1 MTKNYKGFT
10 LIEMLVVVLIIGI
23 LAAIALPQYR
33 RITEKTRAME
43 AVQTVKIISDAMERY
58 YLINSAYPGNTGSS
72 CAYLDEILDIDL
84 SRNSKYFSYRC
95 YKDSYISMQRK
106 NGTGSYG
113 YQISKTYNTNYDA
126 YYKRGLTCDVAL
138 GLENSFYA
146 EICKN
151 LCGVSELYKVWGSG
165 ELGCAIEF

>member
-58 YLINSAYPGNTGSS
+58 YLINDSYPEHSGSS
-72 CAYLDEILDIDL
+72 CEYLEEVLDIDI
-84 SRNSKYFSYRC
+84 SQNSNSFNYHC
-95 YKDSYISMQRK
+95 YKNSYVAMRRK
-106 NGTGSYG
+106 DETNGYS
-113 YQISKTYNTNYDA
+113 YQISKIYNTDMPN
-126 YYKRGLTCDVAL
+126 YKRALTCDVNL

-151 LCGVSELYKVWGSG
+151 LCGVSELYTIWGSG
-165 ELGCAIEF
+165 QLGCAIEF